1 MMASEHHFGPTDVG
15 DVSPSEWVAGEST
28 TREEFTSPLT
38 HGVGVSFVLDDDVAA
53 YDALLDKWRQED
65 REAGENVEV
74 LEDAAEALGLQDELG
89 DGEYVLLWSS
99 SGWFGGDWD
108 PVAENWT
115 QFYKHH
121 LKLRR
126 RKFNDSGTFVG
137 YTKPPVSLTLTV
149 EPQRRGLFY
158 EPDASG
164 DLAPDPDPIQL
175 PFGEGTRVTVQTTYA
190 EEAHVPIARALKA
203 LRRAVG
209 GRVDADRTAPDA
221 IKTDSQRLWKAEVH
235 VRFNID
241 RKHGVVRCL
250 DKSEKLVDVGGA
262 SQMKTK
268 GQRQE
273 EGWVEKRV
281 RSDRFDHL
289 GFAETDYEEALKV
302 YQAEGWHNHT
312 RGEWRH
318 HPKLE
323 AYVSSTRGE
332 GAPHL
337 SEWDD
342 VMDRLRELLCS
353 HAEWAGLE
361 EDDLVGDDFF
371 EPEKR
376 PAFAWDHPEG
386 RREDLAN
393 YYNRFETI
401 IWSEALHRQT
411 DAVYDLLQV
420 LVENRGATYDQLEA
434 EVGLARSTLQGHVSE
449 LQQLGLVRTV
459 GNPCVIDFDCMALF
473 ETAEEALDRIATR
486 FGEETLT
493 AARLGREER
502 AEERRQ
508 RREERQQREA
518 DAEGADGDE
527 RREDADADAQEDGTT
542 RSTWKYLGDWNGD
555 AAQLLEEIAHGL
567 RGEEDVR
574 VRVLDRPTPGGGAVS
589 AD

>member
-1 MMASEHHFGPTDVG
+1 MASEHRTGPSDVG

-28 TREEFTSPLT
+28 VREEFTSPLT
-38 HGVGVSFVLDDDVAA
+38 HGIGLSYVLDDDVAA

-65 REAGENVEV
+65 REAGEKVELV
-74 LEDAAEALGLQDELG
+74 QDADEALGLEADLPDG
-89 DGEYVLLWSS
+89 DYVLLWFS

-108 PVAENWT
+108 PVAETWT

-121 LKLRR
+121 LQLRR
-126 RKFNDSGTFVG
+126 RTYTESGTFDG
-137 YTKPPVSLTLTV
+137 YTKPPISLAL
-149 EPQRRGLFY
+149 EIQPQKRGLVY
-158 EPDASG
+158 EPDTTG
-164 DLAPDPDPIQL
+164 DTQPDPDPIKL
-175 PFGEGTRVTVQTTYA
+175 PYGEGTRLKVQTTYA
-190 EEAHVPIARALKA
+190 EDAHVPVARSLKA
-203 LRRAVG
+203 LRRAVS
-209 GRVDADRTAPDA
+209 GRVDADAVSPDA
-221 IKTDSQRLWKAEVH
+221 IKHDSQRLWKAEVH

-262 SQMKTK
+262 SEMKTK
-268 GQRQE
+268 GQRLE
-273 EGWVEKRV
+273 EGWLEKRV

-289 GFAETDYEEALKV
+289 GFDETDYEEALKV
-302 YQAEGWHNHT
+302 YQAYNWADKPRTNYA
-312 RGEWRH
+312 H

-323 AYVSSTRGE
+323 AYISASQDNS
-332 GAPHL
+332 PHL
-337 SEWDD
+337 SEWDE

-361 EDDLVGDDFF
+361 ADDLVGDDFF

-376 PAFAWDHPEG
+376 PTFAWDHPEG

-393 YYNRFETI
+393 YYNRFESI
-401 IWSEALHRQT
+401 LWSEALFRQT

-420 LVENRGATYDQLEA
+420 LVEHRGATYDQLEA

-473 ETAEEALDRIATR
+473 DTAEDALERIATR
-486 FGEETLT
+486 FGEETLS
-493 AARLGREER
+493 ARRLGREER
-502 AEERRQ
+502 AEERRE
-508 RREERQQREA
+508 RREERQQRES
-518 DAEGADGDE
+518 DAEGADDDE
-527 RREDADADAQEDGTT
+527 RADGAQEDADGGAS
-542 RSTWKYLGDWNGD
+542 RSTWKYLADWNGD
-555 AAQLLEEIAHGL
+555 AAQLLEEVAVGL

-574 VRVLDRPTPGGGAVS
+574 VRILDRPTPGGGAVS

>member
-1 MMASEHHFGPTDVG
+1 MASEHFGGPGDVG
-15 DVSPSEWVAGEST
+15 DVSPSEWVAGETT
-28 TREEFTSPLT
+28 TREQFTSPLV
-38 HGVGVSFVLDDDVAA
+38 HGVGVSFVLDDDVAV
-53 YDALLDKWRQED
+53 YDGLLDKWRQEN
-65 REAGENVEV
+65 REAGEKVELV
-74 LEDAAEALGLQDELG
+74 EDAAEALGLAEDLPEG
-89 DGEYVLLWSS
+89 DYVLLWTS

-121 LKLRR
+121 LMLRR
-126 RKFNDSGTFVG
+126 RDYNDTGQFTG
-137 YTKPPVSLTLTV
+137 YSKPPVSLALTI
-149 EPQRRGLFY
+149 EPQRRDLVY
-158 EPDASG
+158 EPKTQG
-164 DLAPDPDPIQL
+164 DVTPDPDPIQL
-175 PFGEGTRVTVQTTYA
+175 PFGEGTRVKAQTTYA
-190 EEAHVPIARALKA
+190 EESHVPIVRALRGLRAA
-203 LRRAVG
+203 LG
-209 GRVDADRTAPDA
+209 SRVTDQNMAPDA
-221 IKTDSQRLWKAEVH
+221 IKNDSQRLFKAEVH

-241 RKHGVVRCL
+241 RKHGVIRCL

-268 GQRQE
+268 GYRQE
-273 EGWVEKRV
+273 EGWVEKRI

-302 YQAEGWHNHT
+302 YQAKDWADKPRSHYA
-312 RGEWRH
+312 H

-323 AYVSSTRGE
+323 AYISSSSGE

-337 SEWDD
+337 SDWDQ
-342 VMDRLRELLCS
+342 VMDRLRDLLGS

-361 EDDLVGDDFF
+361 EDDLVADDYFQ
-371 EPEKR
+371 PEER
-376 PAFAWDHPEG
+376 PTHEWDHPEG

-473 ETAEEALDRIATR
+473 DTAEEALDRIATR

-508 RREERQQREA
+508 RREERQQRED
-518 DAEGADGDE
+518 DAQGADDDE
-527 RREDADADAQEDGTT
+527 RREGAEADAQEDSTT
-542 RSTWKYLGDWNGD
+542 WSTWKYLGDWDGD
-555 AAQLLEEIAHGL
+555 AAQLLEEVAVGL

-574 VRVLDRPTPGGGAVS
+574 VRVLDQPTPGGGAVS

>member
-1 MMASEHHFGPTDVG
+1 MASEHRYGPSDVG

-38 HGVGVSFVLDDDVAA
+38 HGVGINYVLDDQNAA
-53 YDALLDKWRQED
+53 YDALLEKWRHED
-65 REAGENVEV
+65 RDPGEKVELV
-74 LEDAAEALGLQDELG
+74 QDADEALGLEDDLPDG
-89 DGEYVLLWSS
+89 DYVLLWFS
-99 SGWFGGDWD
+99 SGWFGGEWD
-108 PVAENWT
+108 PVAEDWT

-121 LKLRR
+121 LQLRR
-126 RKFNDSGTFVG
+126 RTYTESGTFDS
-137 YTKPPVSLTLTV
+137 YAKPPISLALTV
-149 EPQRRGLFY
+149 EPQKRGLVY
-158 EPDASG
+158 EPDTTG
-164 DLAPDPDPIQL
+164 DTAPDPDPIEL
-175 PFGEGTRVTVQTTYA
+175 PFGEGTRLKVQTTYC
-190 EEAHVPIARALKA
+190 EDSHVPVARSLKA

-209 GRVDADRTAPDA
+209 GRVDADAVSPDA
-221 IKTDSQRLWKAEVH
+221 IKNDSQRLWKAEVH

-241 RKHGVVRCL
+241 RKHGVIRCL

-268 GQRQE
+268 GYRQE
-273 EGWVEKRV
+273 EGWVEKRI

-289 GFAETDYEEALKV
+289 GFEETDYEEALKV
-302 YQAEGWHNHT
+302 YQAKDWANKPRSHYA
-312 RGEWRH
+312 R

-323 AYVSSTRGE
+323 AYISSSSGE

-371 EPEKR
+371 EPQKR
-376 PAFAWDHPEG
+376 PTFAWDHPEG

-401 IWSEALHRQT
+401 LWSEALHRQT

-420 LVENRGATYDQLEA
+420 IVENRGATYDMLQE
-434 EVGLARSTLQGHVSE
+434 EVGLARSTLQSHVSE
-449 LQQLGLVRTV
+449 LSQIGLLRTV
-459 GNPCVIDFDCMALF
+459 GNPCVIDFDCGALF

-486 FGEETLT
+486 FGEETLA

-508 RREERQQREA
+508 RREERRQ
-518 DAEGADGDE
+518 D
-527 RREDADADAQEDGTT
+527 DADAQGADDDDDRADGVQDDDQDDAS
-542 RSTWKYLGDWNGD
+542 RSTWRYLGDWDGD

-567 RGEEDVR
+567 RTDQDVR
-574 VRVLDRPTPGGGAVS
+574 VRVLERPTPGGGAVS